1 MKEEC
6 MWSVCVCVCVCGVYE
21 ACVEVCVRH
30 VWCMFEANV
39 RPVCEACVRHERCVC
54 EECVVC
60 V

>member
-1 MKEEC
+1 M
-6 MWSVCVCVCVCGVYE
+6 CVCGAYE
-21 ACVEVCVRH
+21 ACVEACVRRVLRH
-30 VWCMFEANV
+30 VWCVFEANV

>member
-1 MKEEC
+1 MSERRMHVEC
-6 MWSVCVCVCVCGVYE
+6 TCVVCMRRVL
-21 ACVEVCVRH
+21 RH
-30 VWCMFEANV
+30 VWCVFEANV

>member
-1 MKEEC
+1 M
-6 MWSVCVCVCVCGVYE
+6 CVCGAYE
-21 ACVEVCVRH
+21 ACVEACVRH
-30 VWCMFEANV
+30 VLRHVWCVFEANV